1 MPEVLDLKNAIEDI
15 ISSYEKRIENISSI
29 FDAARLILSG
39 FQGSFLDAKE
49 ERKKINNQL
58 RDILARNENLR
69 KKDFDNMMHSIFEPQ
84 DESER
89 KARSLLINYINE
101 QKEILHVLRGNFAK
115 ARDAIA
121 GDEIKRIKELSHT
134 IKGLLSK
141 QDKKKEELTSK
152 LLELQK
158 EQQEVVTRVKALL
171 IKGGEL
177 RIRDLKEMLT
187 QIRLQRK
194 ERINREAVETY
205 CDASLLARNGT

>member
-1 MPEVLDLKNAIEDI
+1 MPEVLDLKNAVEDI

-29 FDAARLILSG
+29 FDAAHLILSD
-39 FQGSFLDAKE
+39 FQGSVLDAKE

-58 RDILARNENLR
+58 RDILARNDNLR
-69 KKDFDNMMHSIFEPQ
+69 KKDFDNMTQSIFEPQ
-84 DESER
+84 DEREGEV
-89 KARSLLINYINE
+89 RSLLSNYINE
-101 QKEILHVLRGNFAK
+101 QKEILDALRGNFAK
-115 ARDAIA
+115 VRDAIA

-141 QDKKKEELTSK
+141 QDKRKKELTSK
-152 LLELQK
+152 LKVLQK
-158 EQQEVVTRVKALL
+158 EQQEVITRVKALL

-194 ERINREAVETY
+194 ERINREVV
-205 CDASLLARNGT
+205 